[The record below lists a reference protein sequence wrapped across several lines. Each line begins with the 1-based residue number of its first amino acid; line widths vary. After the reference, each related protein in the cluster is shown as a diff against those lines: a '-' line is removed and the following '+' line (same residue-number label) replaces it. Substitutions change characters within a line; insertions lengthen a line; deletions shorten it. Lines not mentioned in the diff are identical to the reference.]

1 MNNEQL
7 NQLLLNYREG
17 VPVKVER
24 STVIMLSAAALM
36 VVVLSALVV
45 KLIKKI

>member
-1 MNNEQL
+1 MNEQL

-36 VVVLSALVV
+36 VVVLSALVF